1 MKKELAG
8 NLALANKLWGLK
20 TTRNDSLA
28 RLNDLVKEIEQN
40 PKLSQLQQCT
50 SMINEARETEPK
62 IEKCINSSFRRAMI
76 SASNKLALMKVL
88 KKDAAASK
96 SMHTFIT
103 EIETHITTYQSR
115 VKRIGKMVEFEL
127 SLEKTP

>member
-1 MKKELAG
+1 MT
-8 NLALANKLWGLK
+8 NKFWALK

-40 PKLSQLQQCT
+40 PKLSQLSQCT
-50 SMINEARETEPK
+50 TMINEARETEVK
-62 IEKCINSSFRRAMI
+62 VETCINSSFRRAMI
-76 SASNKLALMKVL
+76 SAATEMHVMKVL

-96 SMHTFIT
+96 SMHQFIT

-115 VKRIGKMVEFEL
+115 VERIGKKVEFEL